1 MDSLELVNRFLKLL
15 ETFDYDGILAAAT
28 PAATV
33 WHNDGQGEQSITQS
47 TEFLKQLSGEVQSMR
62 YQITRQFARNDEVLQ
77 QHVLHIV
84 FKNGQATE
92 VPTAVYYRFANGL
105 LDRMEEYADHAP
117 PSRPEASDTPS
128 EG

>member
-47 TEFLKQLSGEVQSMR
+47 TEFLRRLSGEVQSMR
-62 YQITRQFARNDEVLQ
+62 YQITRQFARGDEVLQ
-77 QHVLHIV
+77 QRLRQLI
-84 FKNGQATE
+84 
-92 VPTAVYYRFANGL
+92 
-105 LDRMEEYADHAP
+105 LDRAM
-117 PSRPEASDTPS
+117 ASYENPL
-128 EG
+128 